1 MTQFNDW
8 GESPKGDTMQ
18 YFATVTGNKDV
29 NLSREVVTNF
39 LLDYCAEKYGEAEAT
54 VHTMVLM
61 QELQNGTI
69 KLWRKNRTNSI
80 TITGKE

>member
-1 MTQFNDW
+1 MEN
-8 GESPKGDTMQ
+8 TMQ

-29 NLSREVVTNF
+29 SLSREVLTNF

-69 KLWRKNRTNSI
+69 KLWRNGKSNSI

>member
-1 MTQFNDW
+1 
-8 GESPKGDTMQ
+8 MQ

-39 LLDYCAEKYGEAEAT
+39 LLVYCAEKYGEAEAT

>member
-1 MTQFNDW
+1 
-8 GESPKGDTMQ
+8 MQ

-29 NLSREVVTNF
+29 SLSREVLTNF

-54 VHTMVLM
+54 AHTMVLM

-69 KLWRKNRTNSI
+69 KLWRNNRSTSI

>member
-1 MTQFNDW
+1 
-8 GESPKGDTMQ
+8 MQ

-29 NLSREVVTNF
+29 SLTRLVVTNF

-54 VHTMVLM
+54 VHAMVLM

-69 KLWRKNRTNSI
+69 TLWRKDRSKSI

>member
-1 MTQFNDW
+1 MNY
-8 GESPKGDTMQ
+8 S
-18 YFATVTGNKDV
+18 ATVTGDKDV
-29 NLSREVVTNF
+29 SLSRLVLTNF

-61 QELQNGTI
+61 QELQNGTV
-69 KLWRKNRTNSI
+69 KLWRKDRSNSI